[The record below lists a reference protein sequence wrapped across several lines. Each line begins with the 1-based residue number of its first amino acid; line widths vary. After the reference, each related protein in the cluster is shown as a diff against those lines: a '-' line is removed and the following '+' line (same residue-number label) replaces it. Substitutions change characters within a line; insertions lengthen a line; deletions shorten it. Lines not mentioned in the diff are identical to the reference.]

1 MARQL
6 KLPIETNTMKTITN
20 ITVALVTLVITST
33 AQVKVKSSN
42 NGPKPGVLV
51 PHTPPTNQA
60 AASMPSGN
68 GSGSANGAEHWG
80 PPHGWNNNGGAYASI
95 NIGFGNY
102 PYGNPYPY
110 SGYYGNGY
118 SIKKSAKQT
127 MRAASHIIGEAVG
140 FTAWHDLYSPLLAK
154 AIRHYNY
161 SKQLYWWGNYHAAM
175 NHAERARYLAWYSL
189 QCFQDPN
196 YYYGGYNGNGY
207 NEPNPYS
214 DPYNPYY
221 KNGTASGDRTN
232 KAGEADA
239 NRALPK
245 EESIDAGLPAAEA
258 DDRSLIR
265 SFDKSTFK
273 DE

>member
-6 KLPIETNTMKTITN
+6 KLPVETNTMKTISN
-20 ITVALVTLVITST
+20 ITVVLVALVITST
-33 AQVKVKSSN
+33 AQVKVKGSN
-42 NGPKPGVLV
+42 TGPKPGVFV

-60 AASMPSGN
+60 VANMPSGN
-68 GSGSANGAEHWG
+68 GSGSANGTEHWG
-80 PPHGWNNNGGAYASI
+80 PPHGWNNNNGAYASI

-110 SGYYGNGY
+110 NGYYVNGY

-189 QCFQDPN
+189 QYFQNPN
-196 YYYGGYNGNGY
+196 YNYDGYNGNGF
-207 NEPNPYS
+207 NQPNPYS
-214 DPYNPYY
+214 DPNNPYY
-221 KNGTASGDRTN
+221 KSGAPQSDPSAKVASPEGSRV
-232 KAGEADA
+232 
-239 NRALPK
+239 LPK
-245 EESIDAGLPAAEA
+245 EESIDSGLPAKEA
-258 DDRSLIR
+258 DDRVLIR
-265 SFDKSTFK
+265 TFDKSDLK